1 MKIVALILARGGSKR
16 LPRKNIKNLCGRPL
30 IDYAI
35 KASLDSNI
43 DETWVSTEDKE
54 IKNVALECGAK
65 VIDRPKELAMDT
77 STAEE
82 VMMHFTEHID
92 YDIIVLIE
100 PTYPLIQTRDI
111 NMSLDTFI
119 KTKCDSLLT
128 LENKKF
134 FIWKLLDKGKTT
146 PVNYNPENRPR
157 YQEFR
162 GIYVEEG
169 GIYITT
175 KENFLKSKCRINGKI
190 GYYILQHPSIDIDTE
205 IDFKIA
211 EVLLKHESLVRNT

>member
-1 MKIVALILARGGSKR
+1 MKTVVLIPARGGSKR

-35 KASLDSNI
+35 KTSLNSNV

-54 IKNVALECGAK
+54 IKNIALKCGAK
-65 VIDRPKELAMDT
+65 VLDRPKELASDT
-77 STAEE
+77 STQEE
-82 VMMHFTEHID
+82 VIAHFTENID

-100 PTYPLIQTRDI
+100 PTYPLIQTQDI
-111 NMSLDTFI
+111 DLALDKFI
-119 KTKCDSLLT
+119 KTNCDSLLT

-134 FIWKLLDKGKTT
+134 FIWKLLNEEEAV
-146 PVNYNPENRPR
+146 PVNLNPRRRPR
-157 YQEFR
+157 YQEFE

-175 KENFLKSKCRINGKI
+175 RENFLKSKCRVDNKI
-190 GYYILQHPSIDIDTE
+190 GYYILQHPSIDVDNK

-211 EVLLKHESLVRNT
+211 EVLLKWSTS

>member
-1 MKIVALILARGGSKR
+1 MKTVVLIPARGGSKR
-16 LPRKNIKNLCGRPL
+16 LPRKNIKDLCGRPL

-35 KASLDSNI
+35 KNSLNSNV

-54 IKNVALECGAK
+54 IKNIALKCGAK
-65 VIDRPKELAMDT
+65 VLDRPKELASDT
-77 STAEE
+77 STQEE
-82 VMMHFTEHID
+82 VMAHFTEHID

-100 PTYPLIQTRDI
+100 PTYPLIQTQDI
-111 NMSLDTFI
+111 DLALDKFI
-119 KTKCDSLLT
+119 KTNCDSLLT

-134 FIWKLLDKGKTT
+134 FIWKLLNEEEAV
-146 PVNYNPENRPR
+146 PVNLNPRRRPR
-157 YQEFR
+157 YQEFE

-175 KENFLKSKCRINGKI
+175 RENFLKSKCRVDNKI
-190 GYYILQHPSIDIDTE
+190 GYYILQHPSIDVDNK

-211 EVLLKHESLVRNT
+211 EVLLKWSTS